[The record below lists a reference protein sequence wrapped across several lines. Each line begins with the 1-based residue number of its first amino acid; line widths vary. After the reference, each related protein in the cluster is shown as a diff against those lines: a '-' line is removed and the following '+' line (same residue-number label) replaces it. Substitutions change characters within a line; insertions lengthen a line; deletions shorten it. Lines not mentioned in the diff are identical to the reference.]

1 MMAFKI
7 DSHLINNGRAGLLQ
21 NDLRDSGVDVIR
33 AVSIALVLIWH
44 LQPITKTMMHTDS
57 IVGAFGWLPISFFYR
72 HIALLAVPTFIC
84 ISIMLFIKRSLSTQ
98 GYWKERLARLIQ
110 IFLFWTC
117 VQFIFYLLAGGGFPL
132 PLGTI
137 IPAGGPELPY
147 VGGSVFYFLFAL
159 TTCTGL
165 AVLFLK
171 LPHGLKFIVS
181 TIMIV
186 LSCLIFIISSHYGIP
201 LKVTEMENYYLYVPI
216 AYYMVKHQDKLMRY
230 RILFIFGYLLAIGYE
245 TGIAGGTISTY
256 ARMSVVFGVLSFI
269 SILLPL
275 QFKRQPVMEFLSK
288 YFLGIFSLH
297 KYWQYVFIVFLGIIK
312 PQVDIPIFSGNLV
325 LFMTTIV
332 LTFISVHLLGKTK
345 LRRYVS

>member
-1 MMAFKI
+1 MVFKI
-7 DSHLINNGRAGLLQ
+7 GNYQVNNGCAGFLED
-21 NDLRDSGVDVIR
+21 DLRNSGIDIIR
-33 AVSIALVLIWH
+33 AVSIALILIWN
-44 LQPITKTMMHTDS
+44 LQPVTKAMMHIDS
-57 IVGAFGWLPISFFYR
+57 LVGALGWLPIGFFYR
-72 HIALLAVPTFIC
+72 YISLLAVPTFIC
-84 ISIMLFIKRSLSTQ
+84 ISIMLFIKRSLFTHD
-98 GYWKERLARLIQ
+98 YWKKRLIRL
-110 IFLFWTC
+110 IEVFLFWTC
-117 VQFIFYLLAGGGFPL
+117 IQFIFYLLAGGGFPL
-132 PLGTI
+132 PLDSI
-137 IPAGGPELPY
+137 IPTGGPELPY

-159 TTCTGL
+159 TICTGL

-171 LPHGLKFIVS
+171 LPDGLKFIVS
-181 TIMIV
+181 TIIII

-216 AYYMVKHQDKLMRY
+216 AYYMVKHQDKLVRY
-230 RILFIFGYLLAIGYE
+230 RILFIFGYILAIVYE
-245 TGIAGGTISTY
+245 TGIARGTISMY
-256 ARMSVVFGVLSFI
+256 ARISVVFGVLSFI

-275 QFKRQPVMEFLSK
+275 QLERQPLMEFLSK

-312 PQVDIPIFSGNLV
+312 PQVDIPICSGNLI